1 MIFEPFTIK
10 NVTFKNRVLRSSIGG
25 RTSYYDGTVNPAWKR
40 FEKRF
45 AEGGVGGIVSAT
57 ITVDD
62 KRWSPLEYPKLS
74 HDRFI
79 KPIGEVVRAVK
90 AFDCRY
96 ILQLGD
102 AGYHTQTSLF
112 AQPEDCKS
120 ASSGFDFLF
129 GYGNRSI
136 AMTTEEVERTVQ
148 NFAEA
153 ARRVRE
159 TGSDGLEIT
168 ASKGYI
174 IHQFLNPAT
183 NRRTD
188 RYGGSVAMRFQFL
201 REIVQAVRKSVG
213 SDFLFGVRL
222 SAMDY
227 NYLPVNLRLP
237 IVWPL
242 RDYYFGNTLDETLY
256 YAQEL
261 KQLGVDYLHVSNG
274 FGFINPKESPG
285 AWPVD
290 EMRLYVNSTRHLS
303 AKANIR
309 AILANL
315 LPRWF
320 LEKSLGMGWKFSPA
334 VNADHAKIFKDTIQ
348 LPVIANGGFQDKIAI
363 ERALSDGQSDMVA
376 MARPLLA
383 NPNLLR
389 LFQENVGHPE
399 KPCTHCN
406 RCSIA
411 TAVHPLGCY
420 DPSRFDSQD
429 EMEAQVLWWTGG
441 PDGAQS

>member
-10 NVTFKNRVLRSSIGG
+10 NVTFKNRLLRSSIGG

-45 AEGGVGGIVSAT
+45 AEGGVGGIISAT

-74 HDRFI
+74 HDRFV
-79 KPIGEVVRAVK
+79 KPIREVVRAVQ
-90 AFDCRY
+90 ALDCRY

-102 AGYHTQTSLF
+102 AGCHTQTSLF
-112 AQPEDCKS
+112 PQTEDCKS
-120 ASSGFDFLF
+120 ASNGFDFLF

-148 NFAEA
+148 NFADA

-159 TGSDGLEIT
+159 IGCDGIEIT

-183 NRRTD
+183 NRRHD
-188 RYGGSVAMRFQFL
+188 KYGGSVARRFQFL
-201 REIVQAVRKSVG
+201 REIVEAARRAVG
-213 SDFLFGVRL
+213 ADFLFGVRL

-227 NYLPVNLRLP
+227 NYLPVNIRLP
-237 IVWPL
+237 VVWPL
-242 RDYYFGNTLDETLY
+242 RDYWLGNTLDETIY
-256 YAQEL
+256 YGEEL
-261 KQLGVDYLHVSNG
+261 ARLGVDYLHISNG

-285 AWPVD
+285 SWPVD
-290 EMRLYVNSTRHLS
+290 EMRNYVNSTRHLS
-303 AKANIR
+303 AKANLR
-309 AILANL
+309 AVMANV
-315 LPRWF
+315 LPRR
-320 LEKSLGMGWKFSPA
+320 LLQSLFGIGWRYVPA
-334 VNADHAKIFKDTIQ
+334 VNAEHARIFKNAVK
-348 LPVIANGGFQDKIAI
+348 LPVIGNGGFQEKAAI
-363 ERALSDGQSDMVA
+363 EHALTDGQCDLVA

-383 NPNLLR
+383 NPHLPG
-389 LFQENVGHPE
+389 LFRQNIERPA

-420 DPSRFDSQD
+420 DPSRFTSQD
-429 EMEAQVLWWTGG
+429 EMEAQILWWTGG
-441 PDGAQS
+441 PEQT

>member
-10 NVTFKNRVLRSSIGG
+10 NVTFKNRILRSSIGG

-45 AEGGVGGIVSAT
+45 AEGGVGGIISAT

-79 KPIGEVVRAVK
+79 KPIREVVQAVQ
-90 AFDCRY
+90 ALDCRY

-102 AGYHTQTSLF
+102 AGSHTQTSLF
-112 AQPEDCKS
+112 AQAEDCKS

-136 AMTTEEVERTVQ
+136 AMTVEEIERTVQ
-148 NFAEA
+148 NFADA

-159 TGSDGLEIT
+159 IGCDGLEIT

-183 NRRTD
+183 NRRSD
-188 RYGGSVAMRFQFL
+188 KYGGSVVRRFQFL
-201 REIVQAVRKSVG
+201 REIVEAVRHALG

-227 NYLPVNLRLP
+227 NYLPVNIRLP
-237 IVWPL
+237 LVWPL
-242 RDYYFGNTLDETLY
+242 RDYWMGNTLDETLY
-256 YAQEL
+256 YGAEL
-261 KQLGVDYLHVSNG
+261 ARLGVDYLHISNG

-285 AWPVD
+285 SWPVD
-290 EMRLYVNSTRHLS
+290 EMRNYVNSTRHLS
-303 AKANIR
+303 AKANLR
-309 AILANL
+309 ATIANL
-315 LPRWF
+315 LPRRWLAGLF
-320 LEKSLGMGWKFSPA
+320 GAGFCYTPA
-334 VNADHAKIFKDTIQ
+334 ANAEHAGFFKDRVG
-348 LPVIANGGFQDKIAI
+348 LPVIGNGGFQEKGAI
-363 ERALSDGQSDMVA
+363 EDALAGGQCDMVA

-383 NPNLLR
+383 NPHLLK
-389 LFQENVGHPE
+389 LFARNIAAPE
-399 KPCTHCN
+399 RPCTHCN
-406 RCSIA
+406 RCSIG

-420 DPSRFDSQD
+420 DASRFASQD
-429 EMEAQVLWWTGG
+429 EMEAQILWWTGG
-441 PDGAQS
+441 PDEAAG